1 MIKSFLYLEYH
12 PQGSAAASF
21 IPYQRLTKDPP
32 HRSNKLL
39 LSLPILETLE
49 LITALVRRFRKGSNG
64 YDSMVVL
71 QEHYDRGGTDDFLS
85 RVQYVDIK
93 IYLPG
98 DVFTKIDRASMA
110 VSRSPR
116 AST

>member
-12 PQGSAAASF
+12 PKRSAAASF

-39 LSLPILETLE
+39 LSLSVLETLE
-49 LITALVRRFRKGSNG
+49 LITALVRRFRKGLNG

-71 QEHYDRGGTDDFLS
+71 QEHYDRAGTDDLLS
-85 RVQYVDIK
+85 RIQYVDIK

-98 DVFTKIDRASMA
+98 DILTKIDRASMA
-110 VSRSPR
+110 VFRSPR
-116 AST
+116 ASA